1 MQLSND
7 QPASAAPSASN
18 ALLTA
23 ALSGLLCL
31 TASCTPGPSNPPADS
46 GVATDSPAVDS
57 ASTPDAAL
65 VQDASATP
73 DASAPDASETPDS
86 AATPDASAPDAS
98 ALDASVSDDAS
109 AMDAATDVRRVSA
122 EAGCDVVPDR
132 VITSTDAAFGFTLE
146 TFTAMCDR
154 AGGFVE
160 IHPHCGGANSCRGF
174 SYDEGVHVFT
184 EHTCAGLNTCN
195 GYSCVIP

>member
-1 MQLSND
+1 MQLSNA
-7 QPASAAPSASN
+7 QPVSTAPTASN

-57 ASTPDAAL
+57 APAPDAVL
-65 VQDASATP
+65 VQDAAAPTP
-73 DASAPDASETPDS
+73 DASEAPDSS
-86 AATPDASAPDAS
+86 ATPDASAPDAS

-132 VITSTDAAFGFTLE
+132 VITSTDAAFGLTLE
-146 TFTAMCDR
+146 IFTAMCDR

-160 IHPHCGGANSCRGF
+160 IHPHCGGANTCKGF